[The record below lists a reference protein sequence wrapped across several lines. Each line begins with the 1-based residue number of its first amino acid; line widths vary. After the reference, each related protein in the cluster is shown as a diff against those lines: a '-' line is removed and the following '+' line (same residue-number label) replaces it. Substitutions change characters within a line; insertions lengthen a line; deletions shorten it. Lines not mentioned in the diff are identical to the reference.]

1 MSSRKTVSG
10 VLKFVLLLCPAVYAA
25 SPVADVYDGQ
35 VSSVEREVLG
45 LAQKMPADKYDFAPT
60 NGTFSGV
67 RTFALQV
74 RHIATIMYQIS
85 ASVLNEKAPADLGST
100 DNGPDSLK
108 TKDEIIAYFKGS
120 LAYAH
125 KAMRSITEQNMLDQV
140 PSPFG
145 RGTMSRL
152 AAAAFLGLHSYD
164 HYGQMVVYARS
175 NNVVPGNSPPAAAN
189 KK

>member
-1 MSSRKTVSG
+1 MRTA
-10 VLKFVLLLCPAVYAA
+10 LKFVLLLSPAVHAA
-25 SPVADVYDGQ
+25 SPVAQVYDGQ
-35 VSSVEREVLG
+35 VGSVEREVLG
-45 LAQKMPADKYDFAPT
+45 LAMKMPADKYDFAPT
-60 NGTFSGV
+60 NGTFTGV
-67 RTFALQV
+67 RTFGLQV

-85 ASVLNEKAPADLGST
+85 AAVLNEKAPVDLGAT

-108 TKDEIIAYFKGS
+108 TKDEIIAYFKGAI
-120 LAYAH
+120 AYAH
-125 KAMRSITEQNMLDQV
+125 KAMGTITEQNMLEQV

-152 AAAAFLGLHSYD
+152 SVAAFLGLHSYD

-175 NNVVPGNSPPAAAN
+175 NGVVPGAPPPAAAN

>member
-1 MSSRKTVSG
+1 MRKTVRNS
-10 VLKFVLLLCPAVYAA
+10 LKFVLLLSPALYAA
-25 SPVADVYDGQ
+25 SPIAQVYDGQ

-60 NGTFSGV
+60 NGTFTGV

-74 RHIATIMYQIS
+74 RHIATMMYMIS
-85 ASVLNEKAPADLGST
+85 ASVLNEKAPVDLGST

-108 TKDEIIAYFKGS
+108 TKDQILDYFRGAIAYS
-120 LAYAH
+120 H
-125 KAMRSITEQNMLDQV
+125 KAMQSITEQNMMEQV

-145 RGTMSRL
+145 RGTMPRL
-152 AAAAFLGLHSYD
+152 GAAAFLGLHSYD

-175 NNVVPGNSPPAAAN
+175 NHVVPGNGPPSAAN